1 MIPEKLFQQ
10 LLVLGEAWRV
20 KSVDYVEQESKV
32 VIRIEERPQLWA
44 NQKCPHCEAAS
55 VAGYDHAPER
65 SWRHLNVC
73 QLESRSICVNSAW
86 RSARKS
92 SSRKQRTIWKYLSKP
107 LTIRIC
113 LRSEERRVGKECRSR
128 LSP

>member
-44 NQKCPHCEAAS
+44 NQKCTHCEAAA

-65 SWRHLNVC
+65 SWGRNSLSETRPQNSIQGAAMRFRCLN
-73 QLESRSICVNSAW
+73 SGPSPTTRKRRPSPAN
-86 RSARKS
+86 ARTATS
-92 SSRKQRTIWKYLSKP
+92 T
-107 LTIRIC
+107 
-113 LRSEERRVGKECRSR
+113 R
-128 LSP
+128 L